1 MPSLLPHNSTLLERS
16 IEAAT
21 DDVTPVPL
29 REIYDPD
36 TCPLRLLPFLAWEC
50 SVDRWDEKWSEAAKR
65 AAIRSSFYIH
75 AHKGT
80 IGALRRVVEPLGYL
94 IKVVE
99 WWQKEPLGVPG
110 TFSLEVGVLNQG
122 ITDEMYESLTNLI
135 DDAKPVSR
143 PMIGL
148 DISLE
153 TTGQFFLGATC
164 YDGDELTIDP
174 PQQRDIEVSGVI
186 RRGGREHTIDTVD
199 IYS

>member
-1 MPSLLPHNSTLLERS
+1 MTSLLPNNSTVLERA

-21 DDVTPVPL
+21 SDVTPAPL
-29 REIYDPD
+29 RTIYNPD
-36 TCPLRLLPFLAWEC
+36 TCPLALLPFLAWEC
-50 SVDRWDEKWSEAAKR
+50 SVDRWDEQWTEAAKR
-65 AAIRSSFYIH
+65 SAIRSSFYIH

-99 WWQKEPLGVPG
+99 WWQAVPLGVPG

-148 DISLE
+148 NISLE
-153 TTGQFFLGATC
+153 TSGQFYLGACC

-174 PQQRDIEVSGVI
+174 PLQRDIEVTGAI
-186 RRGGREHTIDTVD
+186 WRGGREHTIDTVD